1 MLVELLVMFVFK
13 VVPHVDGDDDDD
25 DDDAVIIGE
34 STSDYKN
41 KEAVRSDKSCPEQLN
56 LDILL
61 DDFMSSSANNYSEHV
76 APLDNLKSYEA
87 GQLDLKYYDDVE
99 YDYAYDDDY
108 DYEYDAE
115 DIDNDSDLN
124 LAAKFDDLDLPTGI
138 ELTVPWLEVP
148 STKELRKNKD
158 KMVIEDEINVKYRS
172 FKQFDTVQD
181 YEDHYFSRPDLLKTI
196 PSTKRVSNTKHF
208 YATFC
213 SKCCANF
220 S

>member
-1 MLVELLVMFVFK
+1 
-13 VVPHVDGDDDDD
+13 
-25 DDDAVIIGE
+25 
-34 STSDYKN
+34 
-41 KEAVRSDKSCPEQLN
+41 
-56 LDILL
+56 
-61 DDFMSSSANNYSEHV
+61 MSSSANNDSEHV

-99 YDYAYDDDY
+99 YDYAYDDEY

-115 DIDNDSDLN
+115 DIENDFDLN

-148 STKELRKNKD
+148 ATKELSKNKD
-158 KMVIEDEINVKYRS
+158 KIVIEDEIDVKYRS
-172 FKQFDTVQD
+172 FKQLDTVQD
-181 YEDHYFSRPDLLKTI
+181 HEDHYFSRPDLLKAI
-196 PSTKRVSNTKHF
+196 PSTKKVSNTKHF
-208 YATFC
+208 YATFN